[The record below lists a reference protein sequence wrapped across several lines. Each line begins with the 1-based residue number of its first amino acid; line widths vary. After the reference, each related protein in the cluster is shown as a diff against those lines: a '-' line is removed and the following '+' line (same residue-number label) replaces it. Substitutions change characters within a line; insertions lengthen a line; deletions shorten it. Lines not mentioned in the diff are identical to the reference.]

1 MNYKVIIPKPVL
13 KSLSAIQ
20 KHDKDFIINK
30 LFQLETN
37 PYPIGSQKLKS
48 YEDQMRI
55 RVGNY
60 RIRYFINLY
69 DKEIVILDIAH
80 RKDIYKKK

>member
-1 MNYKVIIPKPVL
+1 MNYKVLIPKPVL
-13 KSLSAIQ
+13 KLLSAIQ
-20 KHDKDFIINK
+20 KRDKARIINK
-30 LFQLETN
+30 LLQLETTPN
-37 PYPIGSQKLKS
+37 PVGSQKLKS
-48 YEDQMRI
+48 YENQIRI

-60 RIRYFINLY
+60 RIRYYINFN